1 MPANRTIKQAIPLER
16 RGQTIYAIMGLTM
29 GNPES
34 TYPEHPR
41 VAVGAVVFKNEKI
54 LLIKRGGSP
63 AKGQWA
69 IPGGNVKLGES
80 LQTAAQR
87 EIFEE
92 TGVVIKATDP
102 VYTFD
107 AIIKDSDDR
116 IQFHYVIIDLA
127 AEYIRGELRA
137 GDDAT
142 DVRWVAQDELGA
154 LNVSPA
160 TLNLLKKKY
169 QFGS

>member
-1 MPANRTIKQAIPLER
+1 
-16 RGQTIYAIMGLTM
+16 M

-34 TYPEHPR
+34 TYPGHPR
-41 VAVGAVVFKNEKI
+41 VAVGAIVFQNQKI
-54 LLIKRGGSP
+54 LLIKRGGPP

-92 TGVVIKATDP
+92 TGVVIKAAEP

-107 AIIKDSDDR
+107 AIVKDSENN
-116 IQFHYVIIDLA
+116 IQFHYVIVDLA
-127 AEYIRGELRA
+127 AEYIRGEPRA
-137 GDDAT
+137 GDDAM
-142 DVRWVAQDELGA
+142 DVRWVAADELDA
-154 LNVSPA
+154 LNVSPP
-160 TLNLLKKKY
+160 TLNLLKKQY